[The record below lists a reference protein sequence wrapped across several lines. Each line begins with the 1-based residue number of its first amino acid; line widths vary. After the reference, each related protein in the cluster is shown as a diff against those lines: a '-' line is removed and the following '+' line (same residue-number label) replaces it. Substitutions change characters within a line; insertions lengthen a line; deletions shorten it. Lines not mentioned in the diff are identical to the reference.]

1 MVQLGVSLCSILG
14 SCLDPLIYMAFH
26 LRSLFKRRQVAR
38 AASASAS
45 RSSYRSRP
53 ASTAANALLNQSSSP
68 PLYRNLNLNL
78 NAASVA
84 PHSHKAR
91 PLSVSLSAG
100 GGVITPHTPTAD
112 ISGLRDVPGADHMA
126 SHVESELVAS
136 ASGPSNRTP
145 MRSTYSVMDS
155 QAAFPSTSWAPLQPP
170 RNVLRCV
177 SAENNLM
184 HRANGS
190 HCVESPMNGTPGI
203 AISQQ
208 LLLHNSSESD
218 TLRALKRCVSEE
230 MDRELECGAAESLL
244 SSGPATGSAVAVAT
258 GADGPLGAHFNFEL
272 GGHPISVTGLSRG
285 PDCELIS
292 VRHAPS
298 AERLCAFKSHNVT
311 VVCGIAHPP

>member
-53 ASTAANALLNQSSSP
+53 ASTTANGMLNQSSSP
-68 PLYRNLNLNL
+68 PPYRNLN
-78 NAASVA
+78 ATSGA

-100 GGVITPHTPTAD
+100 VGVITPHTPTAGILGD
-112 ISGLRDVPGADHMA
+112 AAGADHIV
-126 SHVESELVAS
+126 SHVNSELVAS
-136 ASGPSNRTP
+136 ASGPINSIP
-145 MRSTYSVMDS
+145 IRSTNTHSVMDS
-155 QAAFPSTSWAPLQPP
+155 QAAFTSTSWAPLQPP

-177 SAENNLM
+177 SAEDNLM

-190 HCVESPMNGTPGI
+190 HCLESPMDGPPGI

-230 MDRELECGAAESLL
+230 MDRELERGAAERLL
-244 SSGPATGSAVAVAT
+244 SSGPSTGSAAAVAA
-258 GADGPLGAHFNFEL
+258 GAEGPLGAHFNFEL
-272 GGHPISVTGLSRG
+272 GGHPISVTGASRG

-311 VVCGIAHPP
+311 VVCGIAHS